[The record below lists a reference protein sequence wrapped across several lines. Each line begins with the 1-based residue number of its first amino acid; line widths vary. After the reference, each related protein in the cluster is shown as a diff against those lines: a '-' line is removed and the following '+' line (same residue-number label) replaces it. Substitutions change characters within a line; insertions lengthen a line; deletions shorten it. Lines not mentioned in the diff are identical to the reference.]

1 MGTIYIVPSF
11 YAHVINGIL
20 MLIAIILLY
29 RNYSSVKRLE
39 PYKQIMLVLLF
50 SMAIGIHGL
59 THLGLETVYG
69 YNPMRTFL
77 NS

>member
-1 MGTIYIVPSF
+1 MGNISNVPSF

-20 MLIAIILLY
+20 MLFAIILLY
-29 RNYSSVKRLE
+29 RNFSVVKRLE
-39 PYKQIMLVLLF
+39 PYKQILLALLF

-69 YNPMRTFL
+69 YNPMRTVFY
-77 NS
+77 S

>member
-1 MGTIYIVPSF
+1 MGNIYNFPSF

-29 RNYSSVKRLE
+29 RNYYSVKRLE
-39 PYKQIMLVLLF
+39 PYKQILLVLLF

-69 YNPMRTFL
+69 YNPL
-77 NS
+77 HLLSS

>member
-1 MGTIYIVPSF
+1 MGNIYNVPSF

-39 PYKQIMLVLLF
+39 PYKQILLVLLF

-69 YNPMRTFL
+69 YNPMRTVFY
-77 NS
+77 S

>member
-1 MGTIYIVPSF
+1 MGNIFIVPSF

-29 RNYSSVKRLE
+29 RNYYVVKRLE
-39 PYKQIMLVLLF
+39 PYKQILLVLLF

-69 YNPMRTFL
+69 YNPLQLR
-77 NS
+77 

>member
-1 MGTIYIVPSF
+1 MGNIFIFPSF
-11 YAHVINGIL
+11 YANIINGIL

-29 RNYSSVKRLE
+29 RNYSAVKRLE

-69 YNPMRTFL
+69 YNPMRIFL
-77 NS
+77 HS

>member
-1 MGTIYIVPSF
+1 MGNIYNVPSF

-20 MLIAIILLY
+20 MLFAIILLY
-29 RNYSSVKRLE
+29 RNFSVVKRLE
-39 PYKQIMLVLLF
+39 PYKQIMLALLF

-59 THLGLETVYG
+59 THFGLETVYG

-77 NS
+77 HP